1 MEKILNPKLKTYAS
15 YDPTKVTKQ
24 LSITELCEKIDEG
37 SLVLPIFQTYLRWT
51 KQKAVELFNYQL
63 MGKAPVAPISV
74 NLIKNPTNVVKQI
87 TFINRTLV
95 SDNDIDGKESV
106 ADGQQRISTNY
117 RAYKNDPEFNDIVL
131 DVVDGEFT
139 IVSKINK
146 YQIPVGILYNE
157 DDDVFFNYVDNN
169 KFLSS
174 REVKNTLLLIRQK
187 FQKYYYILNYAQD
200 LNKKEQMEW
209 FDVLNLAGSRVT
221 GVMVHLTDMLEKGV
235 DFYTEY
241 AIPFGKKLDEAG
253 LGHLFIRKTTEVSIP
268 LAALNAA
275 YEVVKNKER
284 SNNFSPIPS
293 DEKAELLGKCE
304 QKEIRRIFD
313 MTLTSLDTTLD
324 VISTIKDDVNRIDI
338 ISYLI
343 GVFVYNDVNKF
354 TVEAKGELITWV
366 KEVKFTNLSN
376 TQRREEYSNLLNKFK
391 QDVKIS
397 S

>member
-1 MEKILNPKLKTYAS
+1 MVKVINPKLKAYAS

-74 NLIKNPTNVVKQI
+74 NLIKNPSNVVKQI
-87 TFINRTLV
+87 AFIDRKLI
-95 SDNDIDGKESV
+95 SEDDIEGKESV

-131 DVVDGEFT
+131 DVVDGEFI
-139 IVSKINK
+139 IVNKINN

-157 DDDVFFNYVDNN
+157 DDDVFFNYVDDN

-200 LNKKEQMEW
+200 LNKEEQMEW

-235 DFYTEY
+235 DFYVEY
-241 AIPFGKKLDEAG
+241 AIPFGKKLDAVG

-275 YEVVKNKER
+275 YEVFKGKER

-293 DEKAELLGKCE
+293 DEKSELLGKCE
-304 QKEIRRIFD
+304 NEEIRRIFNI
-313 MTLTSLDTTLD
+313 TLTALDTTLNF
-324 VISTIKDDVNRIDI
+324 ISSIKDDITRIDI
-338 ISYLI
+338 ITYLI
-343 GVFVYNDVNKF
+343 GVFVYNDVNNF
-354 TVEAKGELITWV
+354 TDETKQELIAWV
-366 KEVKFTNLSN
+366 KDVNFTNQSN
-376 TQRREEYSNLLNKFK
+376 TQRREEYSRLLKKFK
-391 QDVKIS
+391 QE
-397 S
+397 